1 MALMKPAA
9 VEVEAEREAKDDDDV
24 IRSITNPAY
33 ISINTVK
40 TFLKIWRLSRF
51 HEGTH
56 NLHVW
61 WYSIWTF
68 DFEPFDRLF
77 ILNDEID

>member
-1 MALMKPAA
+1 MALIKPAA

-40 TFLKIWRLSRF
+40 TFLKIWRS
-51 HEGTH
+51 
-56 NLHVW
+56 
-61 WYSIWTF
+61 
-68 DFEPFDRLF
+68 
-77 ILNDEID
+77 

>member
-1 MALMKPAA
+1 MNLLISRCLEPDSMALMKPAA

-40 TFLKIWRLSRF
+40 TFLK
-51 HEGTH
+51 T
-56 NLHVW
+56 
-61 WYSIWTF
+61 
-68 DFEPFDRLF
+68 
-77 ILNDEID
+77 